1 MGSVIENAKTKEKCQ
16 IFTPDDIVETMLDHV
31 GYIDSLYGKT
41 ILENSCGNGQ
51 FLKGIVKRYINDCKR
66 KGLSRTKIKNGL
78 GRDIF
83 GIELD
88 PSLYR
93 ECIQTLNSITDSF
106 GLKRVCWQIKQ
117 ADALREPYSLTFDFV
132 VGNPPY
138 VSYWDLEKSE
148 REYIE
153 GKYTTCQYG
162 AWDYSYAFLQDGFNH
177 LNSAGKMAYIIPN
190 SIFKT
195 KSGRSIRTLLQPYLT
210 EVLDFTTTNVFEKVL
225 TSPAIITIIDYKLS
239 SQKAVSYSGVSL
251 AKELCLRLYGF
262 PIFVLT
268 TYKDD
273 LFDHELF
280 DSYLVFDFARYIAE
294 NEERVELNS
303 KLIEQIK
310 KHRAEMENWKEELES
325 LLPRAGESATVDE
338 RILELD
344 SKIERS
350 IDGRAAI
357 SVPIKQGFVAEKI
370 NELISKIDQ
379 IIESE

>member
-1 MGSVIENAKTKEKCQ
+1 MDLNVERWYSMKEIAEYLGVSRDTVLNWIEKRKMPATKIGRLWRFKISEV
-16 IFTPDDIVETMLDHV
+16 DAWIVEKRLDAV
-31 GYIDSLYGKT
+31 
-41 ILENSCGNGQ
+41 
-51 FLKGIVKRYINDCKR
+51 
-66 KGLSRTKIKNGL
+66 
-78 GRDIF
+78 
-83 GIELD
+83 
-88 PSLYR
+88 
-93 ECIQTLNSITDSF
+93 
-106 GLKRVCWQIKQ
+106 
-117 ADALREPYSLTFDFV
+117 
-132 VGNPPY
+132 
-138 VSYWDLEKSE
+138 
-148 REYIE
+148 
-153 GKYTTCQYG
+153 
-162 AWDYSYAFLQDGFNH
+162 
-177 LNSAGKMAYIIPN
+177 
-190 SIFKT
+190 
-195 KSGRSIRTLLQPYLT
+195 
-210 EVLDFTTTNVFEKVL
+210 
-225 TSPAIITIIDYKLS
+225 IIDYKLS